1 MTRTGLL
8 GNPALDSPAP
18 RPQVSRAR
26 ARFVA
31 ALLMLAFAALIA
43 KALHLQGLS
52 REFLQQQGERRYKH
66 TLTLPAMRGK
76 IFDRSGTVVLA
87 SNAPARTIWAIPED
101 AKAAT
106 SQQLAAVAKLLG
118 VRAQDLTQRLA
129 DDDSSFVYL
138 KRQVPLDVAD
148 QIRALNV
155 PGLHQQPETRRI
167 YPEGDMV
174 AHVVGFTDTDDRG
187 IEGIELA
194 FDKDLS
200 GKPGSRRVIRDR
212 LGRVIEDVQAVVP
225 SVNGRDLFLSLDV
238 GLQFD
243 LYTALGKAVQTYK
256 PRAAAGVI
264 VDVRT
269 GEILALVNLP
279 SYDPNRGQSRTGEVV
294 RNRVVTDMFDPGSVI
309 KPFTVGLALDRQ
321 VVNAATLF
329 DTGNGKLTYH
339 GEDIR
344 DVSAN
349 GVLNVA
355 DILRRSS
362 NIGMT
367 LLSERLHPQDMWAKF
382 TELGFG
388 RAPQVHFP
396 GATPGKLRPWERW
409 RPIERATMSYGY
421 GLSVSLLQLAQ
432 AYTAFARE
440 GDMVSL
446 TLVRRQGQPASVP
459 VYSPA
464 VAQTVR
470 QMLEAAAGPDGAT
483 LAQVQG
489 YRVAGKSGTARKL
502 VNRKYSTTLYRS
514 SFAGFAP
521 ASDPRIVVAI
531 TIDEPKGAY
540 FGGKVA
546 APVFAEV
553 VATGLRRLGVQP
565 DAPVQSLVASL
576 AQGTAQG
583 AAP

>member
-1 MTRTGLL
+1 MRRGWVR
-8 GNPALDSPAP
+8 PASKPAM
-18 RPQVSRAR
+18 SRWR
-26 ARFVA
+26 ARFVM
-31 ALLMLAFAALIA
+31 ALLMLGFAVLSV
-43 KALHLQGLS
+43 KMLSLQQGLS
-52 REFLQQQGERRYKH
+52 REYLQMQGERRYER
-66 TLTLPAMRGK
+66 TLTMPATRGK

-87 SNAPARTIWAIPED
+87 SSVPVRAIWAIPED

-106 SQQLAAVAKLLG
+106 PQQLADVAKLLDMR
-118 VRAQDLTQRLA
+118 VDAVQQRLA
-129 DDDSSFVYL
+129 DKASNFVYL
-138 KRQVPLDVAD
+138 QRQVAPEIAARIVA
-148 QIRALNV
+148 LKV
-155 PGLHQQPETRRI
+155 PGLHQKPEIKRI

-174 AHVVGFTDTDDRG
+174 AHVVGFTNIDDRG

-194 FDKDLS
+194 FDQDLA
-200 GKPGSRRVIRDR
+200 GKPGTRRVIRDN
-212 LGRVIEDVQAVVP
+212 LGRVVEDVQAVVP
-225 SVNGRDLFLSLDV
+225 AVNGRDLFLSLDA
-238 GLQFD
+238 GLQFG
-243 LYTALGKAVQTYK
+243 LYTALGKAMQTYR

-264 VDVRT
+264 VDVHT

-279 SYDPNRGQSRTGEVV
+279 SYDPNRLESRQGPVV

-329 DTGNGKLTYH
+329 DTGQGRLMYH
-339 GEDIR
+339 GHAIS

-349 GVLNVA
+349 GVINVA

-388 RAPQVHFP
+388 RPPQVHFP
-396 GATPGKLRPWERW
+396 GVTTGRLRPWERW

-432 AYTAFARE
+432 AYTAFARD

-446 TLVRRQGQPASVP
+446 TFLRRQGLPTSVP

-464 VAQTVR
+464 VARTVR
-470 QMLEAAAGPDGAT
+470 QMLEASAGPDGAT
-483 LAQVQG
+483 RAQVQD

-502 VNRKYSTTLYRS
+502 VNGKYSKTLYRS
-514 SFAGFAP
+514 SFVGFAP

-540 FGGKVA
+540 YGGLVA
-546 APVFAEV
+546 APIFADV
-553 VATGLRRLGVQP
+553 VAASLRRLGVQP
-565 DAPVQSLVASL
+565 DAPLPSLMASL
-576 AQGTAQG
+576 ASAQDR
-583 AAP
+583 P

>member
-1 MTRTGLL
+1 MKRGW
-8 GNPALDSPAP
+8 ARPAP
-18 RPQVSRAR
+18 KPTMSRWRAR
-26 ARFVA
+26 CVV
-31 ALLMLAFAALIA
+31 ALLMLGFAALGA
-43 KALHLQGLS
+43 KALYVQGLS
-52 REFLQQQGERRYKH
+52 REFLQMQGERRYER
-66 TLTLPAMRGK
+66 TLALPATRGK

-87 SNAPARTIWAIPED
+87 SSVPARAIWAIPED
-101 AKAAT
+101 AKSAT
-106 SQQLAAVAKLLG
+106 PQQLAAVAKLLNMR
-118 VRAQDLTQRLA
+118 VDEVKQRLH
-129 DDDSSFVYL
+129 DETSNFVYL
-138 KRQVPLDVAD
+138 QRQVALDVAERID
-148 QIRALNV
+148 ALKV
-155 PGLHQQPETRRI
+155 PGLHQKVEIKRI

-174 AHVVGFTDTDDRG
+174 AHVVGFTNVDDQG

-194 FDKDLS
+194 FDQDLA
-200 GKPGSRRVIRDR
+200 GKPGARRVIRDK
-212 LGRVIEDVQAVVP
+212 LGRVIEDVQAVMP
-225 SVNGRDLFLSLDV
+225 SVNGRDLYLSLDA
-238 GLQFD
+238 GLQFG
-243 LYTALGKAVQTYK
+243 LYTALGKAMQTYK

-264 VDVRT
+264 VDVHT

-279 SYDPNRGQSRTGEVV
+279 SYDPNRLDARKGAAV
-294 RNRVVTDMFDPGSVI
+294 RNRVVTDMFEAGSII
-309 KPFTVGLALDRQ
+309 KPFVAGLALDRQ

-329 DTGNGKLTYH
+329 DTGNGKLMYH
-339 GEDIR
+339 GELIS
-344 DVSAN
+344 DVTAN
-349 GVLNVA
+349 GVINVA

-396 GATPGKLRPWERW
+396 GVSTGRLRPWERW

-446 TLVRRQGQPASVP
+446 TFLRRQGLPASVP

-483 LAQVQG
+483 LAQVQD

-502 VNRKYSTTLYRS
+502 VNGKYSKTYRS

-521 ASDPRIVVAI
+521 ASNPRIVVAI

-553 VATGLRRLGVQP
+553 VAASLRRLGVQP
-565 DAPVQSLVASL
+565 DAPLPSLMASL
-576 AQGTAQG
+576 ASAETR
-583 AAP
+583 P

>member
-1 MTRTGLL
+1 MKRGWASPVPK
-8 GNPALDSPAP
+8 PAVP
-18 RPQVSRAR
+18 RWR
-26 ARFVA
+26 ARFVVG
-31 ALLMLAFAALIA
+31 LLMLGFATLSA
-43 KALHLQGLS
+43 KALHVQGLT
-52 REFLQQQGERRYKH
+52 REFLQMQGERRYER
-66 TLTLPAMRGK
+66 TLTLPATRGK
-76 IFDRSGTVVLA
+76 IFDRSGSVVLA
-87 SNAPARTIWAIPED
+87 SSVPARAIWAIPED

-106 SQQLAAVAKLLG
+106 PQQLADVAKLLNMR
-118 VRAQDLTQRLA
+118 VDEVKQRLTDEA
-129 DDDSSFVYL
+129 SNFVYL
-138 KRQVPLDVAD
+138 QRQVAPDVAE
-148 QIRALNV
+148 RVAALKV
-155 PGLHQQPETRRI
+155 PGLHQKAEIKRI

-174 AHVVGFTDTDDRG
+174 AHVVGFTDIDDRG

-194 FDKDLS
+194 FDQDLA
-200 GKPGSRRVIRDR
+200 GTPGARRVIRDK
-212 LGRVIEDVQAVVP
+212 LGRVIEDVQAIVP
-225 SVNGRDLFLSLDV
+225 AVNGRDLFLSLDA
-238 GLQFD
+238 GLQFG
-243 LYTALGKAVQTYK
+243 LYTALGKAMQTYK

-264 VDVRT
+264 VDVHT

-279 SYDPNRGQSRTGEVV
+279 SYDPNRLEARKGSAV
-294 RNRVVTDMFDPGSVI
+294 RNRVVTDMFEAGSII
-309 KPFTVGLALDRQ
+309 KPFVAGLALDRQ

-329 DTGNGKLTYH
+329 DTGNGKLRYH

-349 GVLNVA
+349 GVINVA

-367 LLSERLHPQDMWAKF
+367 LISERLHPQDMWAKF

-396 GATPGKLRPWERW
+396 GVTTGRLRPWERW

-421 GLSVSLLQLAQ
+421 GLSASLLQLAQ

-446 TLVRRQGQPASVP
+446 TFLRRQGMPASVP

-483 LAQVQG
+483 LAQVQD

-502 VNRKYSTTLYRS
+502 VDGKYSRTLYRS

-553 VATGLRRLGVQP
+553 VAASLRRLGAQP
-565 DAPVQSLVASL
+565 DAPMPSLMAALASSE
-576 AQGTAQG
+576 AS
-583 AAP
+583 P